1 MLAGGCDKMGLIR
14 DNKILLKKLVNS
26 YNFKGTY
33 MRCDL
38 NLCRVGVAV
47 GLYRITYLPIFK
59 VDSDAIAFIED
70 NNDIYVCVDL
80 DKVCTENNL
89 RLLYNRTINS
99 RDINGYM
106 YLAEGFKDLFARYTS
121 LIRDSITL
129 NSFRVI
135 DSNIV
140 KFMHKEYSDLFDLQT
155 LMTLD
160 GFTKAVQFI
169 KDNSLQDAYFEY
181 VCPFMHDKFSEA
193 VHNLLNGDTT
203 FNLTKDA
210 YFKNKKIAF
219 ARMNFKDMIMYVYA
233 GGYFDKVT
241 LSSKSSHVDMYDIS
255 TIIKRIDS
263 TGRLMFSGISNLF
276 PNLVGESVIS

>member
-1 MLAGGCDKMGLIR
+1 MGHLIR

-26 YNFKGTY
+26 NKNNFKYAY

-89 RLLYNRTINS
+89 RLCGGVFNS
-99 RDINGYM
+99 KDINGYM
-106 YLAEGFKDLFARYTS
+106 YLAEGFKDLFAQYMS
-121 LIRDSITL
+121 IIRNSIAL
-129 NSFRVI
+129 NFFSGV

-140 KFMHKEYSDLFDLQT
+140 TFMHEEYPDLFDLQT
-155 LMTLD
+155 LITSD

-169 KDNSLQDAYFEY
+169 KDNSLQDVYFNY
-181 VCPFMHDKFSEA
+181 IRTFMHDKFSLA

-210 YFKNKKIAF
+210 YFKNNKIAF

-255 TIIKRIDS
+255 NIITRTDS
-263 TGRLMFSGISNLF
+263 TGRLLFSGISCLY
-276 PNLVGESVIS
+276 PNLLGDSVIS